1 MRRAGVALHFP
12 ADGRWSTMSNDA
24 PKSAYE
30 LAMERLRRKDREEGA
45 IERPLSDGQKAEI
58 AEVRTVYEARVAER
72 EILHRAALGKT
83 RSPEEVARLHE
94 ELTQDLGRFARD
106 RDRKI
111 AEIRDRAG

>member
-1 MRRAGVALHFP
+1 M
-12 ADGRWSTMSNDA
+12 ADDA

-45 IERPLSDGQKAEI
+45 VERQLTEEQKAEI
-58 AEVRTVYEARVAER
+58 ASVRKVYEAKVAER
-72 EILHRAALGKT
+72 EILHRSALGKAQTQEELT
-83 RSPEEVARLHE
+83 RLNA